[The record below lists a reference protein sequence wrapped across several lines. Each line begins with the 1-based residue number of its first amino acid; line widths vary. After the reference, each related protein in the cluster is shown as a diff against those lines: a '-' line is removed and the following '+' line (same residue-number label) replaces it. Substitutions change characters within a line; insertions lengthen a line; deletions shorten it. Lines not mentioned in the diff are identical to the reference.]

1 MSIESPTMSVALLLA
16 EDNKIFFILWI
27 HFPGIRVQARKGRYT
42 PTETLL
48 EMPLAHDSAFW

>member
-16 EDNKIFFILWI
+16 EDIFFILWI
-27 HFPGIRVQARKGRYT
+27 HFPGIGVQAGKGRYT

-48 EMPLAHDSAFW
+48 EMLLAHDSTFW